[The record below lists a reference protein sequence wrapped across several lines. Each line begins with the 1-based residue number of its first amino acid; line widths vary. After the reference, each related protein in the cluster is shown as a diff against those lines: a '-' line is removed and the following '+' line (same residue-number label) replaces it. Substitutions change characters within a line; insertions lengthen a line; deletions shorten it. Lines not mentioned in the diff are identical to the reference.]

1 MAVAISRS
9 SRPGLYPKPREPGRK
24 NSRRSNQ
31 GTAHDKEKR
40 DVSATIVFP
49 PRSAREIE
57 EVEKWSFQRI
67 RELMTR
73 IALRGMAANEVGRA
87 RISMMVRSKSSNT
100 GPDTLVQDR
109 TGLRSTRTNART
121 HVDPV
126 QESRSELEKKLEART
141 REPAEALEHQTATS
155 EVLQVISSSFG
166 ELEPVVP
173 NHAGE
178 GDAHLPSRVRRNVAL
193 RGRGTIPLTDINL
206 LICCHSCTPLCSSLR
221 VLVVGNRKENGP
233 CPH

>member
-9 SRPGLYPKPREPGRK
+9 SRPGLYPKPREPGRR

-221 VLVVGNRKENGP
+221 VLVVGNRKGNGP